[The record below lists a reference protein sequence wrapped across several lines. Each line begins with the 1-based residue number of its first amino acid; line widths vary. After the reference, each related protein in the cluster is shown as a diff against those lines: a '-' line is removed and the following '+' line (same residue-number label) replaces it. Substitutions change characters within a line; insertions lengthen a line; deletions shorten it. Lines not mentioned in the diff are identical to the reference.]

1 MATQRTKQRP
11 RLRPGGAK
19 SAGPARRA
27 LLVAINDYGNPQND
41 LPSCL
46 EDAAQFRSV
55 LQDRYGF
62 DDITELYDADATV
75 DGVEDGLAWLFDGV
89 GEDDRLVFFYSG
101 HGYQQP
107 RNGNLE
113 ECLVLTGRAF
123 FFDDRLSELSQSAPP
138 GVLTVVLDSCF
149 SGGMQKR
156 IPIGNRVEIART
168 KLWMPPAAASREK
181 ALAGG
186 ILVPRP
192 FGCLPVTGRAAV
204 EKLVLGARAG
214 AGPKAPEQTESA
226 DEAGQLQLNG
236 LLLSACSENETASA
250 GTSATEGMSAFTC
263 ALMRTLPA
271 SGDIAVT
278 ELQTG
283 VRDQLAEMGFQQTPL
298 LRLPENPGGLDA
310 ASFVTL
316 APLDGTEGQPAKIL
330 PANIGST
337 APHLTEDKV
346 MSNQQ
351 YDDQFWRTVE
361 RVSAQVAMQAGNEAP
376 AGNKSASRAS
386 PGARSRGPN
395 GPQEASGGPTT
406 RPAVPGR
413 NGQARR
419 VTNGRATA
427 APVQSAPGYDGA
439 GDQWIGAAMSLVE
452 PVAGALLDAIQEGR
466 LEAASSGGNGKKLA
480 KAVSALVTPTIVDAV
495 AERPDDF
502 AFGTPADA
510 SGDDDPEGDEDSA
523 ELDSAARVVAASVS
537 SIVAELAGSGVSAD
551 EQPAEPETDP
561 ETGQKIAPVIGAALI
576 TAGATLAA
584 PVVHHA
590 IDAWR
595 KRRRKDLEA
604 GGTPDDAAD
613 DKDGIASY
621 IAARIGGEV
630 VEAVVGVL
638 SGGGGKLFAPPS
650 MHVLPYP
657 APGLPKPRPLPAPV
671 NRRGSNRRYY
681 AAA

>member
-62 DDITELYDADATV
+62 DDIAELYDADATV

-107 RNGNLE
+107 RSGNLE
-113 ECLVLTGRAF
+113 ECLVLTGREF

-168 KLWMPPAAASREK
+168 KLWMPPTAASREK

-214 AGPKAPEQTESA
+214 AGTKAPEQTESA

-236 LLLSACSENETASA
+236 VLLSACSENETASA
-250 GTSATEGMSAFTC
+250 GTSATEDMSAFTC

-271 SGDIAVT
+271 SGEIAVA
-278 ELQTG
+278 ELQQS
-283 VRDQLAEMGFQQTPL
+283 VRDQLAEMGFQQIPL
-298 LRLPENPGGLDA
+298 LRLPASPGGLDA

-316 APLDGTEGQPAKIL
+316 APLGGTEGQPAKIL
-330 PANIGST
+330 PANVGSIT
-337 APHLTEDKV
+337 PHPMEDQV

-351 YDDQFWRTVE
+351 YNDQFWRTVE

-376 AGNKSASRAS
+376 AGNKSASPVS

-395 GPQEASGGPTT
+395 RSQEASGAPAT

-413 NGQARR
+413 SGQARR
-419 VTNGRATA
+419 VTNGRAPTA
-427 APVQSAPGYDGA
+427 PLQGAPGNDGA
-439 GDQWIGAAMSLVE
+439 GDQWIGAAVSLVE

-466 LEAASSGGNGKKLA
+466 LEIGASGGNEKKLA
-480 KAVSALVTPTIVDAV
+480 RAVSAVVTPVIVDAV
-495 AERPDDF
+495 AEGHDDF

-510 SGDDDPEGDEDSA
+510 SDDHPEGEEDSP
-523 ELDSAARVVAASVS
+523 ELDSTARVVAASVS
-537 SIVAELAGSGVSAD
+537 SIVAEFTKSGASAD

-561 ETGQKIAPVIGAALI
+561 ETGQKIAPIIAGALI

-595 KRRRKDLEA
+595 KRRRRKDLEA

-613 DKDGIASY
+613 DQDGIASY

-638 SGGGGKLFAPPS
+638 SGGGGKLFAPG

-657 APGLPKPRPLPAPV
+657 APSLPRPGPLPAPV